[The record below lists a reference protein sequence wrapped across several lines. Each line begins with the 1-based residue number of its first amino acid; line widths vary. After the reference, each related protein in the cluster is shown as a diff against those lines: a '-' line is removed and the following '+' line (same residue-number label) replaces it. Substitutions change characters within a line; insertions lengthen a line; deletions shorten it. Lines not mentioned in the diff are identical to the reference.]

1 LSFQSFI
8 YNALDKYEPELA
20 TKLHQHEHAPPFS
33 FSEFIQTGPYQ
44 PTDDGLLCERGYWV
58 VNSDDTRIIDAVAN
72 HARHHEMKLGHTE
85 VPVEGVEM
93 EPIEGVQEAKY
104 RTQSPI
110 YVSTRDEEGQRQD
123 LLPEDGMWFSRL
135 VDGVRDRMEAIRE
148 TTPSEFFIDDV
159 DWWKAKRLRVAEN
172 GWVQCA
178 RMGIEIRTD
187 EKTSAFI
194 QQQGL
199 GERSGLGFGCVMPVD
214 AIPAEWR

>member
-1 LSFQSFI
+1 
-8 YNALDKYEPELA
+8 
-20 TKLHQHEHAPPFS
+20 
-33 FSEFIQTGPYQ
+33 
-44 PTDDGLLCERGYWV
+44 
-58 VNSDDTRIIDAVAN
+58 
-72 HARHHEMKLGHTE
+72 MKLGHTE

-178 RMGIEIRTD
+178 RMGIEIRTN